1 MVPFLRVEEELK
13 IVTQE
18 GHWDRPELSYSF
30 WSSLIQPIE
39 EQLLE
44 RARKSH
50 VENSG
55 DRTCMKFKKWAWEVL
70 HCSGRTPC
78 TRTGWRLTITKKKK
92 TKKQNKTK
100 KNSVGHSPEQPAE
113 MTLLWAGGWSTW
125 SSGVLSYLS
134 HSYDSVMSK
143 LRRRKKS
150 QEYVAFL
157 RKNIFNILLL
167 NHLLWN
173 NASSFEE
180 GDTLK
185 PLCTVPVSPPSQLL
199 QLVDTLKW
207 QEARKMLGYL
217 EHSSLVNSMDSDS
230 I

>member
-92 TKKQNKTK
+92 DKKTKQNKK
-100 KNSVGHSPEQPAE
+100 KLSWTQP
-113 MTLLWAGGWSTW
+113 WATCWDDPALSGGL
-125 SSGVLSYLS
+125 VY
-134 HSYDSVMSK
+134 MI
-143 LRRRKKS
+143 LRGPFLPQPFIWFSDVKIKKKKKITRICCFS
-150 QEYVAFL
+150 EKKYF
-157 RKNIFNILLL
+157 
-167 NHLLWN
+167 
-173 NASSFEE
+173 
-180 GDTLK
+180 
-185 PLCTVPVSPPSQLL
+185 
-199 QLVDTLKW
+199 
-207 QEARKMLGYL
+207 
-217 EHSSLVNSMDSDS
+217 
-230 I
+230 